1 MERSQRP
8 IRVVQNRIEAQHWL
22 PAEEQLLQQEKQQLN
37 TQKQLS
43 EFIRKVIPGSWVN
56 AGLAWW
62 QMEQKFRPETS
73 PHTEHPSNLAELEN
87 EILADLRNPE
97 ATPRRNSSDYLL
109 KTLEAVDERLK
120 EYIRTSQNHIS
131 HIHSIQATV
140 HKLMDAARLREAV
153 ESNNMHEG
161 RIRCGYLADQA
172 KQELN
177 KRLDAILD
185 LGVDGY
191 FPADWMANNMPAQEL
206 NRIRTK
212 VENDLGD
219 LLAEQ
224 ETHILAPA
232 KICELTELE
241 QEKLQACAD
250 TLQRRSVEE
259 IRQDY
264 IKAVLNAWTDVE
276 LDCSPVKLGELK
288 ETAFMGMVNRS
299 CSYNDTTPQ
308 WRRAGRADI
317 AERMETWKRKV
328 GEALDM
334 FISRR
339 VNALENCLRN
349 ELAAYE
355 ASEQTGR
362 SIAAAEQDIELC
374 HGIRKLL
381 APTLQEARRLKAIQ

>member
-1 MERSQRP
+1 
-8 IRVVQNRIEAQHWL
+8 
-22 PAEEQLLQQEKQQLN
+22 
-37 TQKQLS
+37 
-43 EFIRKVIPGSWVN
+43 
-56 AGLAWW
+56 
-62 QMEQKFRPETS
+62 
-73 PHTEHPSNLAELEN
+73 
-87 EILADLRNPE
+87 
-97 ATPRRNSSDYLL
+97 
-109 KTLEAVDERLK
+109 
-120 EYIRTSQNHIS
+120 
-131 HIHSIQATV
+131 
-140 HKLMDAARLREAV
+140 MDAARLREAV